1 MLIHLIDIPITHS
14 SVIIPPSPFRLIAH
28 TRSFV
33 SLFLLLLELL
43 YFILLF
49 HCRLLYITIMLFTSP
64 YMFLF
69 MSLLLSFLSLHYSIH
84 NCLLHLLSTLP
95 HHRYML
101 MVHYHLLLRYILT
114 DMYYYIRL
122 HPLYFHHHML
132 LILLLSHFNN
142 ILTLQY

>member
-95 HHRYML
+95 HHRYTL
-101 MVHYHLLLRYILT
+101 MAHYHLLLRYILDHNLGPIIT
-114 DMYYYIRL
+114 HNFHYIHFISHNLVVIHMY
-122 HPLYFHHHML
+122 
-132 LILLLSHFNN
+132 ILS
-142 ILTLQY
+142 